1 MIHQDVTLVEL
12 VFQFFNKAKDNAST
26 DNTVGDD
33 ATSKKTESA
42 TTPKTVGGSD
52 CKSTKGDTCLNE
64 IKNCVNFWCNAKGKS
79 SSEAIAQCDSENQ
92 NANSRT
98 GIRVKCGG
106 CTISN
111 KNDYVCK
118 GSDDEKSKPKEEVA
132 ACSSTCMQEVTKH
145 CMPNIQCK
153 KPDVSTLAAAAQK
166 CQEEINAQSTGI
178 KAKCPEPCKVSDEVL
193 NQGGACPENNDSD
206 DDDDDDNGDN
216 ESTEDNQEKTN
227 QETKTCACSRAL

>member
-118 GSDDEKSKPKEEVA
+118 GSDDEKSKPKEEIA

-145 CMPNIQCK
+145 CMPFMCK
-153 KPDVSTLAAAAQK
+153 IPDVSTLAAAAQK